1 MLNENIFS
9 KEVEEQ
15 LRYFRTSSQ
24 KEKGKSHFPINLCYL
39 DTHKKELEL
48 KDTFKRL
55 KILDDIAKSFDI
67 GYVLHFE
74 EQTFVAVFDY
84 QKSWSDNCYQQA
96 TSLVNKLKKSFQ
108 KLKFLQNVED
118 NFGAM
123 VLCLIILLF
132 ILPFFINEFNPQMQ
146 IKMTNLDM
154 LGFLITF
161 VLIIIDWK
169 FENYINQQKAKLD
182 KNFEN

>member
-24 KEKGKSHFPINLCYL
+24 KDKGKSHFPINLCYI
-39 DTHKKELEL
+39 DTHRKKLEL
-48 KDTFKRL
+48 KDTFKKL
-55 KILDDIAKSFDI
+55 KILDDIAKKLNI

-132 ILPFFINEFNPQMQ
+132 ILLFFINEFNPQMQ

-169 FENYINQQKAKLD
+169 FENYIKQQKAKLD